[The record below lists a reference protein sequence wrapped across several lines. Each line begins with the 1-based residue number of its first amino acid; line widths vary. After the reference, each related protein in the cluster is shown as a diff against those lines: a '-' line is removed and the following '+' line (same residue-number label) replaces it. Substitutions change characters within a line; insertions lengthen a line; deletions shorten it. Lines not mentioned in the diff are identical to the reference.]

1 MRQAEFI
8 DILDR
13 FSPFTP
19 LATIKIKILKKQKN
33 VLRCYHLTQVY
44 HKLQSYDIWFPRY
57 QAWQTEFFVILDY
70 FLPFCPLTT
79 QNMKILKK

>member
-1 MRQAEFI
+1 MQQAEFS

-19 LATIKIKILKKQKN
+19 LTTIKIKILKKQN
-33 VLRCYHLTQVY
+33 ALRYYHLAHVY

-57 QAWQTEFFVILDY
+57 QA
-70 FLPFCPLTT
+70 
-79 QNMKILKK
+79 